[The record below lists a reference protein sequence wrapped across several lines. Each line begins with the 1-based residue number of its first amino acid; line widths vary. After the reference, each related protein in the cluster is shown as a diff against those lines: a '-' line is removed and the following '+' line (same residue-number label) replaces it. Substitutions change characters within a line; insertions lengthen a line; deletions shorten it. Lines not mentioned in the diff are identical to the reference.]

1 MLPPNPSMKIRT
13 VFFSFMRLA
22 TGEVFGRMATF
33 ALFAYISRQFGVEIL
48 GIVALA
54 QTVAS
59 YVMEVSDQGLKLI
72 GARLL
77 ARNAALI
84 GYLVPFVLKRRAA
97 LTAIA
102 VLLGSAY
109 AVFGPIPAGAR
120 ACVLVFSLAVIPY
133 AFALDWV
140 AWGLGHFGALAVWRS
155 GVSILYVALAIVA
168 MRWTMRPIAS
178 IAGANI
184 VSAVVGA
191 VFLGMLW
198 QLRWRTKANAASPEA
213 LAKAANELRPSSV
226 FSLGV
231 ANLLNLVFMN
241 ADILL
246 LGAMTGTREV
256 GRYSSAC
263 KPLYI
268 IFTGFWLLTDALYPH
283 LAKAEGSARAQRTLL
298 GALVLLAVG
307 ASAVALALEMLAP
320 QILTII
326 YGSTLGAA
334 GLFRVLLIALPID
347 FCFSLLW
354 TVLVSRGYQ
363 RPVLYSLGAAAAV
376 NVLANLWFIPRF
388 QAEAAA
394 WATVG
399 SYALLFSLLL
409 AYVLR
414 TKIFSRAPEGGEV
427 TSAVWA

>member
-1 MLPPNPSMKIRT
+1 MKIRT

-109 AVFGPIPAGAR
+109 ALFGPIPAGAR
-120 ACVLVFSLAVIPY
+120 ACVLVFSLEVIPY

-184 VSAVVGA
+184 VSAAGGA

-198 QLRWRTKANAASPEA
+198 QLRWRKPANAASPEA
-213 LAKAANELRPSSV
+213 VAKAANELRPSSV

-246 LGAMTGTREV
+246 LGAMSSTRQV

-307 ASAVALALEMLAP
+307 ASAVALVLGMLAP
-320 QILTII
+320 QILTLI

-363 RPVLYSLGAAAAV
+363 RPVLYSLGVAAAV

-399 SYALLFSLLL
+399 SYVLLFSLLL

-414 TKIFSRAPEGGEV
+414 TKIFARAPEGGEV

>member
-1 MLPPNPSMKIRT
+1 MKFRT
-13 VFFSFMRLA
+13 VFLSFMRLA

-33 ALFAYISRQFGVEIL
+33 ALFAYISRRFGVEIL
-48 GIVALA
+48 GIVAIA

-59 YVMEVSDQGLKLI
+59 YVMEVSDLGLKLI

-77 ARNAALI
+77 ARNAALV
-84 GYLVPFVLKRRAA
+84 GYLTPFVLKRRAGF
-97 LTAIA
+97 TAIG
-102 VLLGSAY
+102 VLLGSLY
-109 AVFGPIPAGAR
+109 ALFGPMPPAAR
-120 ACVLVFSLAVIPY
+120 ACVLLFCIAVVPY

-140 AWGLGHFGALAVWRS
+140 AWGLGHFGVLATWRS
-155 GVSILYVALAIVA
+155 GVSILYVALAILG
-168 MRWTMRPIAS
+168 MQWTIRPIAS
-178 IAGANI
+178 IAGANLLSAI
-184 VSAVVGA
+184 AGAAFLGLWVHRWRRSSPAAESQVEVKAAHELRSSAVV
-191 VFLGMLW
+191 
-198 QLRWRTKANAASPEA
+198 
-213 LAKAANELRPSSV
+213 
-226 FSLGV
+226 SLGI

-246 LGAMTGTREV
+246 LGAMTGTSEV

-283 LAKAEGSARAQRTLL
+283 LAKAEGSVRAQKTLL
-298 GALVLLAVG
+298 SALALLAVAASGVALVLG
-307 ASAVALALEMLAP
+307 MLAP

-334 GLFRVLLIALPID
+334 GLFRILLIALPID

-363 RPVLYSLGAAAAV
+363 RPVLYSLGVAAAL
-376 NVLANLWFIPRF
+376 NVVANLWFIPRF
-388 QAEAAA
+388 QANAAA

-399 SYALLFSLLL
+399 AYAALFSILLV
-409 AYVLR
+409 YVLK
-414 TKIFSRAPEGGEV
+414 TKVFTREPEGAELTDAAWV
-427 TSAVWA
+427 